1 MSIEDSS
8 VSRRTGFR
16 VYFWDTRDSVF
27 VNGFLVSISLCV
39 LKMSALAVELGSWII
54 FCSQGRSFRQRF

>member
-16 VYFWDTRDSVF
+16 VYFWDTRDSVL
-27 VNGFLVSISLCV
+27 VNGFAVIISICA
-39 LKMSALAVELGSWII
+39 LKMSTSAIESDLYA
-54 FCSQGRSFRQRF
+54 F